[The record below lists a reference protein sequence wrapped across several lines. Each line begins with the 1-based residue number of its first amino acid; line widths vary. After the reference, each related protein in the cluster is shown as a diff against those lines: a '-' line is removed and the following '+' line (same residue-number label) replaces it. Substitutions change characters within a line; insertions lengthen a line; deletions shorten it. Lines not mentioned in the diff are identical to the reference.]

1 MAEQK
6 YAKHVVPMKYIKGRG
21 GANAKQMTFMSG
33 DQLGG
38 LELNYV
44 IGVYDETGDWA
55 PDMGAHDHPFDECL
69 VFFGYGEDFSYL
81 GADMSLAMGKEY
93 EVHKFSVPTVVAAPA
108 NLPHCPLITE
118 KVYDKFGHF
127 HLACSGKYAG
137 GAVKKEGTTNGK
149 KYDYLFKTMKVEKGR
164 GRADAKQI
172 ISIEGAKD
180 LAGVPLNFK
189 LGIHHGTGEFYPGA
203 GACVHPYDSVV
214 AFFGRK
220 TDDISYLGAEITI
233 ELGKEHEK
241 YTFDKP
247 TAIWIP
253 KGMPHF
259 PVVCNHVEHTYTM
272 AQVGLSAKY
281 SAEWEDASNC
291 TDRIVGSG

>member
-1 MAEQK
+1 VVEKK
-6 YAKHVVPMKYIKGRG
+6 YAKHVMPMKYIKGRG

-33 DQLGG
+33 EQLGG

-69 VFFGYGEDFSYL
+69 VFFGYGEDLNYL
-81 GADMSLAMGKEY
+81 GADMSLAVGKEY

-137 GAVKKEGTTNGK
+137 SGVKQEGTTNGK
-149 KYDYLFKTMKVEKGR
+149 KYDYLYKTMKPKKGS
-164 GRADAKQI
+164 GNGDAKQV

-189 LGIHHGTGEFYPGA
+189 LGIHDKPGEFFPGR
-203 GACVHPYDSVV
+203 GACIHSYDSVLV
-214 AFFGRK
+214 FFGRK
-220 TDDISYLGAEITI
+220 TDDISYLGAEISI

-241 YTFDKP
+241 YTFDVP
-247 TAIWIP
+247 TAIWLP

-259 PVVCNHVEHTYTM
+259 PVTCNKVEHTYTF
-272 AQVGLSAKY
+272 AQVGLSGKYDAK
-281 SAEWEDASNC
+281 WEK
-291 TDRIVGSG
+291 